1 MERLTLMRTVIG
13 LFETVP
19 EALYA
24 LEALRLRK
32 YDRSDISVVA
42 DDLAQ
47 LHGVAANIVGL
58 AAGRALNLVA
68 GLSAFGIPGV
78 GPILAA
84 PSLLV
89 VVGEATADSDEPEE
103 DWLIGELRAIGVPR
117 AEAAALSQ
125 GVHKGGAVVLVRAP
139 ETQAANIAALLVDC
153 GAVDVAE
160 RLRPDPDARS
170 PG

>member
-1 MERLTLMRTVIG
+1 MRTVIG
-13 LFETVP
+13 LFETIP

-24 LEALRLRK
+24 LDALKLRK
-32 YDRSDISVVA
+32 YDRSDISVIA

-47 LHGVAANIVGL
+47 LSGAPANIIGL
-58 AAGRALNLVA
+58 AAGNALNLVA
-68 GLSAFGIPGV
+68 GLSAFGIPAV

-89 VVGEATADSDEPEE
+89 AVGGATVVSDEPES
-103 DWLIGELRAIGVPR
+103 DWLIRELTAIGVPR

-125 GVHKGGAVVLVRAP
+125 GVHDGGAVVLVRAP
-139 ETQAANIAALLVDC
+139 ETHAANIAALLVDC

-160 RLRPDPDARS
+160 RLRPEPDPRS